1 MSEEFDLDLPQV
13 TLEVGVSNTVED
25 TLVAKWADRIYFLRG
40 QMLSRV
46 ECLKMASEMIS
57 EAKQEVQENNKNA

>member
-1 MSEEFDLDLPQV
+1 MSDEIDLEIPQV
-13 TLEVGVSNTVED
+13 PLEVGASE
-25 TLVAKWADRIYFLRG
+25 TLVHKWAKKIYFIRG

>member
-13 TLEVGVSNTVED
+13 TLEVGVSNN
-25 TLVAKWADRIYFLRG
+25 TLVGKWADKIYFLRG
-40 QMLSRV
+40 QMLSHA

-57 EAKQEVQENNKNA
+57 EAKLEVQENNKNA